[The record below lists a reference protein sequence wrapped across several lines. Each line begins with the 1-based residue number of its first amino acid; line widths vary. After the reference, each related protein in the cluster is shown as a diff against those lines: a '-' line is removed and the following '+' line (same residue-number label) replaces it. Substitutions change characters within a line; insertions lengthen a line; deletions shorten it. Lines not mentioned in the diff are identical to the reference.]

1 MRTNKHEKDVEMLTI
16 KQRNTTIT
24 IEATRLLTSRLI
36 ANKLCRV
43 TIEFDGTVGDMGT
56 KVNRVAALDDE
67 LYKQFS
73 ELSKS
78 VQEDDRA

>member
-1 MRTNKHEKDVEMLTI
+1 MLTI
-16 KQRNTTIT
+16 KQKTTTIT
-24 IEATRLLTSRLI
+24 IEATCLLTSRLI
-36 ANKLCRV
+36 SNKLCRV
-43 TIEFDGTVGDMGT
+43 TIEFDGTVGDMSA
-56 KVNRVAALDDE
+56 KVNRVVALDDE